1 MSVRGISFAD
11 SALGGQSALASIGE
25 RSPFQDNTP
34 SLIFAKVVSVNYD
47 AHTINCV
54 GLSQQRSKR
63 FDNVP
68 VLSSA
73 FTNKH
78 GTTNL
83 PVISAPA
90 GSTDLEKTRLE
101 DDNSALA
108 AIAFFENTASKPV
121 CIGFVYPSGDGEVL
135 FAEEGLSIDRH
146 NSNVYERL
154 DRKGNWEFVFP
165 DSTFLKIARTDELS
179 EITDLTGKNA
189 SGNASDNARR
199 KWQIDYD
206 HDRSIILSHAYGARM
221 TLGQTG
227 LRITTST
234 LNKNANPDTG
244 EAIKSQNL
252 SWSFQSDGTITSNF
266 TSLSFVTNIGTVFS
280 IDQYG
285 SLFTNSPVSIDN
297 TFVVSGTTNLPYETY
312 VDGKRIDLLISEIA
326 QWYTNNHRHTYTD
339 TYDNGGD
346 TRWTDSTEIT
356 SSLTILPSTPAT
368 TGAAGETTTGA
379 DTGATTTAA
388 AVAGATGAALATGID
403 PSKIFIGVSSSVGES
418 EFAARADH
426 SHGLDTPQTPTPL
439 SLLVEGLIGQSALAA
454 RSDHRHQLLDVAGLK
469 INNSF
474 TQLNTFQ
481 AGLSATSPGLT
492 GASRWMGAT
501 TSGAPQSGS
510 YKKGDFVVDQTGSFW
525 ICTADGSQGTWLQIG
540 GTKYGTSSLSTG
552 AVNLPGT
559 SLFLS
564 RQDHVHSVGAATVG
578 TVAIV
583 NGSVTPEKLSF
594 TAATQA
600 DLNAHTSSLHLSI
613 GTTDSTAAA
622 GNHTHT
628 LQSFVVI
635 GGETSMLSASA
646 VTIGGAPLTLRNYA
660 STGSLVISQ
669 SGILTLAGT
678 EINLDASSV
687 KINGVSIQ
695 NLAGIS
701 PGGGTT
707 GIVSSQSA
715 SEYTYTLRAITT
727 NDTTSVTLTTNSSSP
742 SSTNM
747 ILVTAGEVWSY
758 QVILTANSSAGTSVG
773 RWTANGLIKRGA
785 TIASTTL
792 VNDPGIEGFFEP
804 ALENC
809 IISISAENTTY
820 GALAIAVTGM
830 ASTSIAWTASVKVS
844 GIQTP
849 LASIPT
855 ETFGS
860 SGSTTGYG
868 RFTFASGKF
877 VTDGDSQ
884 YGVQVLRGSTS
895 DDVPLILTSNGLPVS
910 NQNIPILSSNSSW
923 IFDIKVAA
931 NCTGS
936 KAALWAFTGLIRKAL
951 TNAST
956 YMVGL
961 IDSKSTSD
969 PDLEDIEITI
979 EANTT
984 YGGINVQVKGIESTL
999 LHWVATV
1006 QTTEVI

>member
-1 MSVRGISFAD
+1 MSARGTSFAD
-11 SALGGQSALASIGE
+11 SALGGQSALAGIGE
-25 RSPFQDNTP
+25 KSPFQDNTP

-68 VLSSA
+68 VLSSS

-121 CIGFVYPSGDGEVL
+121 CIGFVYPGGNGEVL

-179 EITDLTGKNA
+179 EITDLTGRNA
-189 SGNASDNARR
+189 SGSASDNAKR

-221 TLGQTG
+221 ILGQTG
-227 LRITTST
+227 LNITTST

-252 SWSFQSDGTITSNF
+252 SWSFQADGTITSNF

-297 TFVVSGTTNLPYETY
+297 TFVVSGTTSLPYETY

-356 SSLTILPSTPAT
+356 SSLTILPSTPVT
-368 TGAAGETTTGA
+368 TGDAGETTTAA
-379 DTGATTTAA
+379 DTGAGTTAA
-388 AVAGATGAALATGID
+388 AAGATGAALATGID
-403 PSKIFIGVSSSVGES
+403 PSKIFVGVSSSVGES

-426 SHGLDTPQTPTPL
+426 THGLDTPQTPTPL
-439 SLLVEGLIGQSALAA
+439 SLLVEGLTGQSALAA

-469 INNSF
+469 INNFF

-492 GASRWMGAT
+492 SASRWMGAT
-501 TSGAPQSGS
+501 TSGAPQSGE

-525 ICTADGSQGTWLQIG
+525 ICTSDGSQGTWLQIG
-540 GTKYGTSSLSTG
+540 GIKYGTSSLSTG
-552 AVNLPGT
+552 AVNLAGT

-583 NGSVTPEKLSF
+583 DGSVTPGKLSF

-600 DLNAHTSSLHLSI
+600 DLNAHTSSMHLSI

-628 LQSFVVI
+628 LQSLVVV
-635 GGETSMLSASA
+635 GGETSLLSASA

-660 STGSLVISQ
+660 GTGSLLISPTGVIT
-669 SGILTLAGT
+669 LTGT
-678 EINLDASSV
+678 EINLDAATV

-695 NLAGIS
+695 NLVGNS
-701 PGGGTT
+701 GGTT
-707 GIVSSQSA
+707 GVVSSQSA
-715 SEYTYTLRAITT
+715 SEYTYTLRGGTT
-727 NDTTSVTLTTNSSSP
+727 DGVTPVTLTTNSSSP
-742 SSTNM
+742 SATNM
-747 ILVTAGEVWSY
+747 ILVTSGEVWSY
-758 QVILTANSSAGTSVG
+758 EIILTANSSAGTSVG

-785 TIASTTL
+785 NIASTTL
-792 VNDPGIEGFFEP
+792 VNDPGIEGFFES

-820 GALAIAVTGM
+820 GALAVAVTGI
-830 ASTSIAWTASVKVS
+830 ANTSIAWTASIKVS

-849 LASIPT
+849 LAATPT

-895 DDVPLILTSNGLPVS
+895 DTTPLVLTSNGLAVS
-910 NQNIPILSSNSSW
+910 SQNIPILSANSSW

-931 NCTGS
+931 NYTGS
-936 KAALWAFTGLIRKAL
+936 KAALWVFTGLMRKAS

-961 IDSKSTSD
+961 IDSKSISD
-969 PDLEDIEITI
+969 PDLEDIQITI
-979 EANTT
+979 DANTT
-984 YGGINVQVKGIESTL
+984 HGGISVQVTGIASTL